1 VIHWIDSAD
10 DPRLDPYRHVADPAW
25 IRDRHLFV
33 AEGRL
38 VVERLITLGRFTVHS
53 ILLNRAAHAAIGEPL
68 STAGAP
74 VLVCSN
80 SSLLATITGYN
91 FHRGCLALVTRPP
104 LATLADL
111 LTCRC
116 VLALEG
122 VGNPDNIGGL
132 FRTAA
137 ALGAQGVLLDERSG
151 DPFYR
156 KAIRTSMGAVLRLPF
171 VRAENWNETL
181 GTFREH
187 GFKVIALTPSA
198 SAVDLSEVPPLGAD
212 DRVLV
217 MVGAEG
223 PGLNTA
229 SLEQADLRV
238 RIPIDGALD
247 SLNVVVAAGIALE
260 SLRLQRN
267 NRIDSRCAPGGAQPG
282 KAGDD
287 EHECRGGG
295 DGDRIGGRDLEQ
307 QTTCEPSERQRGSNA
322 GRNANQRQHD

>member
-1 VIHWIDSAD
+1 MIHWIDSAD
-10 DPRLDPYRHVADPAW
+10 DPRLDPYRHVADPVW
-25 IRDRHLFV
+25 ILERHLFV

-38 VVERLITLGRFTVHS
+38 VVQRLLTHGRFTVHS

-74 VLVCSN
+74 VLVCSD

-104 LATLADL
+104 PGKLADL
-111 LTCRC
+111 LTRRC

-137 ALGAQGVLLDERSG
+137 ALGAHGLLLDERSG

-171 VRAENWNETL
+171 VRAGNWKETL
-181 GTFREH
+181 GTFRER

-198 SAVDLSEVPPLGAD
+198 SAVDVSEVPPLGAD
-212 DRVLV
+212 DQVLV

-223 PGLNTA
+223 PGLDPA
-229 SLEQADLRV
+229 SLEEADLRV
-238 RIPIDGALD
+238 RIPIDDAVD

-260 SLRLQRN
+260 RLR
-267 NRIDSRCAPGGAQPG
+267 S
-282 KAGDD
+282 
-287 EHECRGGG
+287 
-295 DGDRIGGRDLEQ
+295 GRV
-307 QTTCEPSERQRGSNA
+307 
-322 GRNANQRQHD
+322 

>member
-104 LATLADL
+104 LGKLADL

-171 VRAENWNETL
+171 VRAENWNETV

-198 SAVDLSEVPPLGAD
+198 SAVDLAEVRPVRPD
-212 DRVLV
+212 EQVMV

-223 PGLNTA
+223 PGLDPV
-229 SLEQADLRV
+229 SLEAADLRV
-238 RIPIDGALD
+238 RIPINDAVD
-247 SLNVVVAAGIALE
+247 SLNVVVAAGIALDR
-260 SLRLQRN
+260 LRTAAG
-267 NRIDSRCAPGGAQPG
+267 SRDRGL
-282 KAGDD
+282 AGSKS
-287 EHECRGGG
+287 G
-295 DGDRIGGRDLEQ
+295 
-307 QTTCEPSERQRGSNA
+307 
-322 GRNANQRQHD
+322 

>member
-1 VIHWIDSAD
+1 MIHWIDSAD

-38 VVERLITLGRFTVHS
+38 VVERLLALGSFTIHS

-68 STAGAP
+68 SIAGAP
-74 VLVCSN
+74 VLVCSD
-80 SSLLATITGYN
+80 SPLLATITGYN

-104 LATLADL
+104 LGQVADL

-116 VLALEG
+116 VLAVEG

-171 VRAENWNETL
+171 VRAGNWKGTL

-187 GFKVIALTPSA
+187 GFKLIALTPSA
-198 SAVDLSEVPPLGAD
+198 SAVDVSGVPPLGAD
-212 DRVLV
+212 DHAVV

-223 PGLNTA
+223 PGLDPA
-229 SLEQADLRV
+229 SLEEADLRV
-238 RIPIDGALD
+238 RIPIDDAID

-260 SLRLQRN
+260 RLRSISSTRQL
-267 NRIDSRCAPGGAQPG
+267 IHP
-282 KAGDD
+282 
-287 EHECRGGG
+287 
-295 DGDRIGGRDLEQ
+295 
-307 QTTCEPSERQRGSNA
+307 PSTQ
-322 GRNANQRQHD
+322 